1 MKHFEEVIGESKPTL
16 AVFMHAAEHNAV
28 DLKYLVAE
36 LQKQYGDKA
45 NIARVDTSFNRKM
58 IEKFRLNTYP
68 TWILFKEGQ
77 ELMRESGNKT
87 VTQLG
92 ELIERAL

>member
-1 MKHFEEVIGESKPTL
+1 MKKFEEVIHESKPTL
-16 AVFMHAAEHNAV
+16 AAFMHAAEHDAV
-28 DLKYLVAE
+28 EVKYLTEE
-36 LQKQYGDKA
+36 LRKKYADKA
-45 NIARVDTSFNRKM
+45 NIARVDTSFNRQM

-87 VTQLG
+87 VT
-92 ELIERAL
+92 ELSELVERAF